1 MPSMSSSSKSR
12 RRRSRPLTL
21 KTRKLANPT
30 RKELTAAEAQFRALP
45 YRHNAITVDVGVDDG
60 EPFLQLSANQRDTP
74 TRDVDGSRCKRT
86 LFKRGNDV
94 LLNSECDD
102 SPNLWAGR
110 IAEMRESADRSQ
122 LVVKV
127 RWYFSPNDVAEHI
140 KSFDT
145 STRSPY
151 ERILSDSFDYLDPET
166 LQAVVYVHEYD
177 EAELDPPQIGPTDL
191 FTRSTLQYWRKVVK
205 PLLGE
210 DTCRCQVA
218 YNPYPELRLTPSA
231 SFSSSVSSSQD
242 AIMHFCPRL
251 GCRKWYHASCLT
263 TMRHIDADSPPSTR
277 GLRLLAVDPTSEI
290 PNITFAYFS
299 EQESA
304 EDAASADKLDIFRAL
319 EMFDHS
325 PIIVAHL
332 PPSLLAIAQSPIV
345 RCAGAPDGWAI
356 GNVADVVLARR
367 FVYAAID
374 HSGPPEA
381 TEAFRCLLQFQ
392 DDSAPYAEIS
402 EEAEYAMVQRL
413 VDGLEGF
420 DLLASVHAPYWERR
434 WRQFVEMQVLFEG
447 PAFECPQCKS
457 AI

>member
-1 MPSMSSSSKSR
+1 MPSMSTQSSKNGR

-30 RKELTAAEAQFRALP
+30 RKELAAAEIAFRALP
-45 YRHNAITVDVGVDDG
+45 CRHNAITIDVNVDDDQMPS
-60 EPFLQLSANQRDTP
+60 EPFQLSPRDTP

-86 LFKRGNDV
+86 LFKRGDDV
-94 LLNSECDD
+94 LLNSECDG

-166 LQAVVYVHEYD
+166 LQAVVYMHEYD

-231 SFSSSVSSSQD
+231 SFSSSFSVSSSQD

-263 TMRHIDADSPPSTR
+263 TMRHVDTDSPSSTR
-277 GLRLLAVDPTSEI
+277 GLRLLAVDPTK
-290 PNITFAYFS
+290 
-299 EQESA
+299 
-304 EDAASADKLDIFRAL
+304 DAASADKLDIFRAL
-319 EMFDHS
+319 ELFDHS

-367 FVYAAID
+367 FVYAAIE

-413 VDGLEGF
+413 IDGLEGF